1 MSLAGIA
8 KLAVNVSQK
17 CYLVYL
23 VFPCNILRVCQ
34 YFQNEFSVERSI
46 FAILVAA
53 FTNLMPLRRLRRLE
67 LKANWVR
74 ELQNMNRSIWNE
86 NDQSGCQIRSNFSL
100 FMVQFGK
107 NK

>member
-1 MSLAGIA
+1 MLFVQYVSLAGIA

-23 VFPCNILRVCQ
+23 VFLCNILRVCQ

-53 FTNLMPLRRLRRLE
+53 FYKLNAAQTTQ
-67 LKANWVR
+67 KA
-74 ELQNMNRSIWNE
+74 
-86 NDQSGCQIRSNFSL
+86 
-100 FMVQFGK
+100 
-107 NK
+107 